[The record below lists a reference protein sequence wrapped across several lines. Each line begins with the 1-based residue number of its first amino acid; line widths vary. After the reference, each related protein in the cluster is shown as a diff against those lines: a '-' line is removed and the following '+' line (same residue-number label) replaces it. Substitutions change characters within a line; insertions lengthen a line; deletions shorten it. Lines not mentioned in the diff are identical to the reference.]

1 MTQDLV
7 SSIRR
12 VLAEE
17 EGQSMAE
24 YGLILT
30 LVAVAAIAGFTLL
43 GGNINSMVNGLAG
56 KIVAP

>member
-1 MTQDLV
+1 
-7 SSIRR
+7 
-12 VLAEE
+12 
-17 EGQSMAE
+17 MAE